1 MTEVRL
7 GDIVVVTSSNAR
19 GVVRYSDTTDF
30 APGHWIGVELDAGG
44 GKNDGSVNGKRYF
57 QSKPGHG
64 MFVRE
69 ANVTLIERPAPK
81 ARPSVNGT
89 AKKPRP
95 SSGLAAAAADPTKK
109 RQSVAP
115 SPSTG
120 SRLSLRVK

>member
-19 GVVRYSDTTDF
+19 GVVRYSDTTEF
-30 APGHWIGVELDAGG
+30 APGHWIGVELEAAG

-69 ANVTLIERPAPK
+69 ANITLVERPVAK

-95 SSGLAAAAADPTKK
+95 PSGLAAADPTKK

-120 SRLSLRVK
+120 SRLSLRVSCY